1 MDIVND
7 INKIDINSDDIWDL
21 INSLEK
27 NNDNMDE
34 HIIDKCSECKSTNL
48 YTDSSNG
55 LLVCSDCGLKILDLI
70 DRSPDWNSIN
80 SSNDHNS
87 RCGCPT
93 NFFFPQSSLGTKVSN
108 GRYSRISILEKWS
121 QMPYK
126 ERSRYEVLK
135 YIDMKCTKHNVN
147 QPIIDNAK
155 NLFNQL
161 SKITTLTKDNKKKNI
176 IIRGLNRKSI
186 IAACV
191 YNGANLQGK
200 PRTPK
205 EIATIFGITEKQV
218 TKGNRKFRDI
228 MTKERIIKNLRASQS
243 DEYIDRKEY
252 IKLLKL
258 EKFQIEIAKKIA
270 VNVKKLDIA
279 TDHQPASLAAGSVM
293 LMANILNLNLSKK
306 KISETFRISQV
317 TIIKTFRKIYPY
329 RKVLI
334 SNESTNKILQ
344 LAKKPLITSDSSE
357 TDNILLQSEDNNVNI
372 QLSDIDEDDKKDED
386 DDDDDDDDDDIIS
399 IESLMIKPNKQSK
412 KTSLIENYI

>member
-1 MDIVND
+1 MDIDNL
-7 INKIDINSDDIWDL
+7 DINSDDIWKL
-21 INSLEK
+21 IDSLE
-27 NNDNMDE
+27 NNDKEENVLDIE
-34 HIIDKCSECKSTNL
+34 KCINCMSTNL
-48 YTDSSNG
+48 YTDMTDG
-55 LLVCSDCGLKILDLI
+55 IIVCSDCGLKVSDIL

-93 NFFFPQSSLGTKVSN
+93 NYFFPQSSLGTKVTN
-108 GRYSRISILEKWS
+108 GKYSRISILEKWS

-135 YIDMKCTKHNVN
+135 YIENKCSLYNLSK
-147 QPIIDNAK
+147 PIIDNAK

-161 SKITTLTKDNKKKNI
+161 SKITTLSKDNKEKGI

-191 YNGANLQGK
+191 YNGANLQGN

-205 EIATIFGITEKQV
+205 EIAEIFGITEKQV

-228 MTKERIIKNLRASQS
+228 MTKEKIVKNLKATQS
-243 DEYIDRKEY
+243 SEYIDRKEY
-252 IKLLKL
+252 ISLLKL
-258 EKFQIEIAKKIA
+258 ESFQIEIAKKIA
-270 VNVKKLDIA
+270 KNVKKLDIA

-306 KISETFRISQV
+306 KISETFKISQV

-334 SNESTNKILQ
+334 SNEATDKILK
-344 LAKKPLITSDSSE
+344 LAKKPIITSEDSE
-357 TDNILLQSEDNNVNI
+357 TDGILSEI
-372 QLSDIDEDDKKDED
+372 EIKKEEYD
-386 DDDDDDDDDDIIS
+386 DDDL
-399 IESLMIKPNKQSK
+399 SLENLVIDK
-412 KTSLIENYI
+412 KLINNCI

>member
-1 MDIVND
+1 MELLNN
-7 INKIDINSDDIWDL
+7 INNLDINSDDIWNL
-21 INSLEK
+21 IDSLEI
-27 NNDNMDE
+27 NDEEERSDVIESCPSCN
-34 HIIDKCSECKSTNL
+34 SSNL
-48 YTDSSNG
+48 YTDKSDG
-55 LLVCSDCGLKILDLI
+55 IIVCSECGLKIRDIL

-108 GRYSRISILEKWS
+108 GRFSRISILEKWS

-135 YIDMKCTKHNVN
+135 YIETKCNKHNVS

-161 SKITTLTKDNKKKNI
+161 SKIKTITKDNKKKNL

-191 YNGANLQGK
+191 YNGANLQGR

-205 EIATIFGITEKQV
+205 EIAIIFGITEKQV

-228 MTKERIIKNLRASQS
+228 MTKESIVKNIKSTQS

-252 IKLLKL
+252 ISMLKL
-258 EKFQIEIAKKIA
+258 EAFQIEIAKKIA
-270 VNVKKLDIA
+270 INVKRLDIA

-293 LMANILNLNLSKK
+293 LMANILNMNLSKK
-306 KISETFRISQV
+306 KISETFKISQV
-317 TIIKTFRKIYPY
+317 TIIKTFRKIFPY

-334 SNESTNKILQ
+334 SNEATEKILK
-344 LAKKPLITSDSSE
+344 LAKKPLITTEDSE
-357 TDNILLQSEDNNVNI
+357 TDNIVAQTIEEDVN
-372 QLSDIDEDDKKDED
+372 DEEDDEED
-386 DDDDDDDDDDIIS
+386 DDDDDALS
-399 IESLMIKPNKQSK
+399 IDTFIKEKPSK
-412 KTSLIENYI
+412 SNLIDKYI

>member
-1 MDIVND
+1 MDIDNL
-7 INKIDINSDDIWDL
+7 DINSDDIWKL
-21 INSLEK
+21 IDSLE
-27 NNDNMDE
+27 NNDKEDNMLNIE
-34 HIIDKCSECKSTNL
+34 NCINCMSKNL
-48 YTDSSNG
+48 YTDMTDG
-55 LLVCSDCGLKILDLI
+55 IIVCSDCGLKISDILD
-70 DRSPDWNSIN
+70 RNPDWNSIN

-93 NFFFPQSSLGTKVSN
+93 NYFFPQSSLGTKVTN
-108 GRYSRISILEKWS
+108 GKYSRISILEKWS

-135 YIDMKCTKHNVN
+135 YIESKCSLYNVSK
-147 QPIIDNAK
+147 PIIDNSK

-161 SKITTLTKDNKKKNI
+161 SKITTLSKDNKEKGI

-191 YNGANLQGK
+191 YNGANLQGN

-205 EIATIFGITEKQV
+205 EIAEIFGITEKQV

-228 MTKERIIKNLRASQS
+228 MTKEMIVKNLKATQS
-243 DEYIDRKEY
+243 SEYIDRQEY
-252 IKLLKL
+252 ISLLKL
-258 EKFQIEIAKKIA
+258 EPFQIDIAKKIA
-270 VNVKKLDIA
+270 KNVKRLDMA

-306 KISETFRISQV
+306 KISETFKISQV

-334 SNESTNKILQ
+334 SNEATDKILK
-344 LAKKPLITSDSSE
+344 LAKKPIITSEDSE
-357 TDNILLQSEDNNVNI
+357 TDGILSEIEIKKEEYDDD
-372 QLSDIDEDDKKDED
+372 LSLDKLVIDKK
-386 DDDDDDDDDDIIS
+386 
-399 IESLMIKPNKQSK
+399 
-412 KTSLIENYI
+412 LINNCI

>member
-1 MDIVND
+1 MEILND
-7 INKIDINSDDIWDL
+7 INKIDINSDDIWNL
-21 INSLEK
+21 IDSLEIQD
-27 NNDNMDE
+27 NNT
-34 HIIDKCSECKSTNL
+34 DKIEVETCSNCKSENL
-48 YTDSSNG
+48 YTDMTDCII
-55 LLVCSDCGLKILDLI
+55 VCSDCGLKIRDIL

-93 NFFFPQSSLGTKVSN
+93 NYFYPQSSLGTKVTN

-135 YIDMKCTKHNVN
+135 YIETKCNKHNVS

-161 SKITTLTKDNKKKNI
+161 SKITTLTKDNKKKSI

-205 EIATIFGITEKQV
+205 EIAIIFGITEKQV

-228 MTKERIIKNLRASQS
+228 MTKEKIVKNLKATQS
-243 DEYIDRKEY
+243 SEYIDRKEY

-270 VNVKKLDIA
+270 KNVKRLDIA

-306 KISETFRISQV
+306 KISETFKISQV

-334 SNESTNKILQ
+334 SNEATEKILKI
-344 LAKKPLITSDSSE
+344 AKKPIITTEDSE
-357 TDNILLQSEDNNVNI
+357 TDNILKEVEEAVEE
-372 QLSDIDEDDKKDED
+372 DEDEED
-386 DDDDDDDDDDIIS
+386 DDDDDDDDIS
-399 IESLMIKPNKQSK
+399 IEHIVIKDKRNN
-412 KTSLIENYI
+412 LIDKYV

>member
-1 MDIVND
+1 MEILND
-7 INKIDINSDDIWDL
+7 INEIDINSDDIWNL
-21 INSLEK
+21 IQSLEIK
-27 NNDNMDE
+27 DNTTGNIE
-34 HIIDKCSECKSTNL
+34 VETCTSCNSENL
-48 YTDSSNG
+48 YTDMTDG
-55 LLVCSDCGLKILDLI
+55 IIVCSDCGLKIRDVL

-93 NFFFPQSSLGTKVSN
+93 NYFFPQSSLGTKVTN

-135 YIDMKCTKHNVN
+135 YIETKCRNCNVN

-161 SKITTLTKDNKKKNI
+161 SKITKLTKDNKRKSI

-205 EIATIFGITEKQV
+205 EIAIIFGITEKQV

-228 MTKERIIKNLRASQS
+228 MTKEKIVKNLKASQS
-243 DEYIDRKEY
+243 SQYIDRKEY

-270 VNVKKLDIA
+270 KNVKRLDIA

-306 KISETFRISQV
+306 KISETFKISQV
-317 TIIKTFRKIYPY
+317 TIVKTFRKIYPY

-334 SNESTNKILQ
+334 SNEATEKILK
-344 LAKKPLITSDSSE
+344 LAKKPIITTEDSE
-357 TDNILLQSEDNNVNI
+357 TDNILKVVENDG
-372 QLSDIDEDDKKDED
+372 EDDEEED
-386 DDDDDDDDDDIIS
+386 DDDDDDDEDDDIS
-399 IESLMIKPNKQSK
+399 IEHLVIKNNKD
-412 KTSLIENYI
+412 TNLIGNYI

>member
-1 MDIVND
+1 MDIDNL
-7 INKIDINSDDIWDL
+7 DINSDDIWKL
-21 INSLEK
+21 IDSLE
-27 NNDNMDE
+27 NNDKEDNMLNIE
-34 HIIDKCSECKSTNL
+34 KCINCMSKNL
-48 YTDSSNG
+48 YTDMTDG
-55 LLVCSDCGLKILDLI
+55 IIVCSDCGLKISDILD
-70 DRSPDWNSIN
+70 RNPDWNSIN

-93 NFFFPQSSLGTKVSN
+93 NYFFPQSSLGTKVTN
-108 GRYSRISILEKWS
+108 GKYSRISILEKWS

-135 YIDMKCTKHNVN
+135 YIENKCSLYNVSK
-147 QPIIDNAK
+147 PIIDNAK

-161 SKITTLTKDNKKKNI
+161 SKITTLSKDNKEKGI

-191 YNGANLQGK
+191 YNGANLQGN

-205 EIATIFGITEKQV
+205 EIAEIFGITEKQV

-228 MTKERIIKNLRASQS
+228 MTKEMIVKNLKATQS
-243 DEYIDRKEY
+243 SEYIDRQEY
-252 IKLLKL
+252 ISLLKL
-258 EKFQIEIAKKIA
+258 EPFQIDIAKKIA
-270 VNVKKLDIA
+270 KNVKRLDMA

-306 KISETFRISQV
+306 KISETFKISQV

-334 SNESTNKILQ
+334 SNEATDKILN
-344 LAKKPLITSDSSE
+344 LAKKPIITSEDSE
-357 TDNILLQSEDNNVNI
+357 TDGILSEI
-372 QLSDIDEDDKKDED
+372 EIKKEEYD
-386 DDDDDDDDDDIIS
+386 DDDLSLDKLIID
-399 IESLMIKPNKQSK
+399 K
-412 KTSLIENYI
+412 KLTNNCI

>member
-1 MDIVND
+1 MEILND
-7 INKIDINSDDIWDL
+7 INKIDINSDDIWNL
-21 INSLEK
+21 IDSLEIK
-27 NNDNMDE
+27 DNNTKKIE
-34 HIIDKCSECKSTNL
+34 VETCSNCKSDNL
-48 YTDSSNG
+48 YTDVTDG
-55 LLVCSDCGLKILDLI
+55 IIVCSDCGLKIRDIL

-93 NFFFPQSSLGTKVSN
+93 NYFYPQSSLGTKVSN

-135 YIDMKCTKHNVN
+135 YIETKCNKFNVS

-161 SKITTLTKDNKKKNI
+161 SKITTLSKDNKKKNL

-205 EIATIFGITEKQV
+205 EIAEIFGITEKQV

-228 MTKERIIKNLRASQS
+228 MTKEKIVKNLKATQS
-243 DEYIDRKEY
+243 AEYIDRKEY

-270 VNVKKLDIA
+270 KNVKRLDIA
-279 TDHQPASLAAGSVM
+279 TDHQPASLADGSVM

-306 KISETFRISQV
+306 KFLKHLKYLKS
-317 TIIKTFRKIYPY
+317 
-329 RKVLI
+329 
-334 SNESTNKILQ
+334 
-344 LAKKPLITSDSSE
+344 
-357 TDNILLQSEDNNVNI
+357 LLSKHLE
-372 QLSDIDEDDKKDED
+372 K
-386 DDDDDDDDDDIIS
+386 S
-399 IESLMIKPNKQSK
+399 IH
-412 KTSLIENYI
+412 IEKY

>member
-1 MDIVND
+1 MDIDNL
-7 INKIDINSDDIWDL
+7 DINSDDIWKL
-21 INSLEK
+21 IDSLE
-27 NNDNMDE
+27 NNDKEDNMLNVE
-34 HIIDKCSECKSTNL
+34 KCINCMSKNL
-48 YTDSSNG
+48 YTDMTDG
-55 LLVCSDCGLKILDLI
+55 IVVCSDCGLKVSDIL

-93 NFFFPQSSLGTKVSN
+93 NYFFPQSSLGTKVTN
-108 GRYSRISILEKWS
+108 GKYSRISILEKWS

-135 YIDMKCTKHNVN
+135 YIESKCSLYNVSK
-147 QPIIDNAK
+147 PIIDNAK

-161 SKITTLTKDNKKKNI
+161 SKITTLSKDNKEKGI

-191 YNGANLQGK
+191 YNGANLQGN

-205 EIATIFGITEKQV
+205 EIAEIFGITEKQV

-228 MTKERIIKNLRASQS
+228 MTKEKIVKNLKATQS
-243 DEYIDRKEY
+243 SEYIDRQEY
-252 IKLLKL
+252 ISLLKL
-258 EKFQIEIAKKIA
+258 EPFQIDIAKKIA
-270 VNVKKLDIA
+270 KNVKRLDMA

-306 KISETFRISQV
+306 KISETFKISQV

-334 SNESTNKILQ
+334 SNEATDKILK
-344 LAKKPLITSDSSE
+344 LAKKPIITSEDSE
-357 TDNILLQSEDNNVNI
+357 TDGILSEI
-372 QLSDIDEDDKKDED
+372 EIKKEEYD
-386 DDDDDDDDDDIIS
+386 DDDL
-399 IESLMIKPNKQSK
+399 SLDKLVIDK
-412 KTSLIENYI
+412 KLINNRI

>member
-1 MDIVND
+1 MEILND
-7 INKIDINSDDIWDL
+7 INKIDINSDDIWNL
-21 INSLEK
+21 IDSLEIEEK
-27 NNDNMDE
+27 DTKELEVESCTN
-34 HIIDKCSECKSTNL
+34 CKSINL
-48 YTDSSNG
+48 YTDVTEG
-55 LLVCSDCGLKILDLI
+55 IIVCSDCGLKIRDIL

-93 NFFFPQSSLGTKVSN
+93 NYFFPQSSLGTKVSN

-135 YIDMKCTKHNVN
+135 YIETKCNKFNVS

-161 SKITTLTKDNKKKNI
+161 SKITTLSKDNKKKSI

-205 EIATIFGITEKQV
+205 EVAEIFGITEKQV

-228 MTKERIIKNLRASQS
+228 MTKEKIVKNLKATQS
-243 DEYIDRKEY
+243 AEYIDRKEY
-252 IKLLKL
+252 INLLKL
-258 EKFQIEIAKKIA
+258 ENFQIEIAKKIA
-270 VNVKKLDIA
+270 KNVKRLDIA

-306 KISETFRISQV
+306 KISETFKISQV

-334 SNESTNKILQ
+334 SNEATEKILK
-344 LAKKPLITSDSSE
+344 LAKKPIITTEDSE
-357 TDNILLQSEDNNVNI
+357 TDNILNVVKETEEE
-372 QLSDIDEDDKKDED
+372 SDEEDEDDN
-386 DDDDDDDDDDIIS
+386 IS
-399 IESLMIKPNKQSK
+399 IDSLVVKNNKN
-412 KTSLIENYI
+412 TNLIEKYV

>member
-1 MDIVND
+1 MDID
-7 INKIDINSDDIWDL
+7 KIDVNSDDIWKL
-21 INSLEK
+21 IDSLENDDEEK
-27 NNDNMDE
+27 NTTSINRCISCN
-34 HIIDKCSECKSTNL
+34 SNNL
-48 YTDSSNG
+48 YNDTIDG
-55 LLVCSDCGLKILDLI
+55 IIVCSDCGLKLGDILD
-70 DRSPDWNSIN
+70 RNPDWNSIN

-93 NFFFPQSSLGTKVSN
+93 NFFFPQSSLGTKVTN
-108 GRYSRISILEKWS
+108 GKYSRISILEKWS

-135 YIDMKCTKHNVN
+135 YIENKCSLFNISN
-147 QPIIDNAK
+147 PIIDNAK

-161 SKITTLTKDNKKKNI
+161 SKITTLSKDNKKKNI

-191 YNGANLQGK
+191 YNGANLQGN

-205 EIATIFGITEKQV
+205 EIAEIFGITEKQV

-228 MTKERIIKNLRASQS
+228 MTKEKIVKNLKATQS
-243 DEYIDRKEY
+243 AEYIDRKEY
-252 IKLLKL
+252 INLLKL
-258 EKFQIEIAKKIA
+258 EKLQIDIAKKIA
-270 VNVKKLDIA
+270 KNIKKLDIA

-306 KISETFRISQV
+306 KISETFKISQV

-334 SNESTNKILQ
+334 SNESTDKILK
-344 LAKKPLITSDSSE
+344 LAKKPIITSEDSE
-357 TDNILLQSEDNNVNI
+357 TDNLLNEMEINKEDY
-372 QLSDIDEDDKKDED
+372 
-386 DDDDDDDDDDIIS
+386 DDDDDDDDDIS
-399 IESLMIKPNKQSK
+399 IDKLVIEK
-412 KTSLIENYI
+412 KN

>member
-1 MDIVND
+1 MNLDN
-7 INKIDINSDDIWDL
+7 IDINSDDIWKL
-21 INSLEK
+21 IDSLEK
-27 NNDNMDE
+27 NDTDKNVIN
-34 HIIDKCSECKSTNL
+34 IKKCSSCKSTNL
-48 YTDSSNG
+48 YNDMTDG
-55 LLVCSDCGLKILDLI
+55 IIVCSDCGLKICDIL

-93 NFFFPQSSLGTKVSN
+93 NFFFPQSSLGTKVTN
-108 GRYSRISILEKWS
+108 GKYSRISILEKWS

-135 YIDMKCTKHNVN
+135 YIENKCSSHDVSK
-147 QPIIDNAK
+147 PIIDNAK

-161 SKITTLTKDNKKKNI
+161 SKITTLSKDNKKKNI

-191 YNGANLQGK
+191 YNGANLQGN

-205 EIATIFGITEKQV
+205 EIAEIFGITEKQV

-228 MTKERIIKNLRASQS
+228 MTKENIVKNLKATQS
-243 DEYIDRKEY
+243 SEYIDRKEY
-252 IKLLKL
+252 ISLLKL
-258 EKFQIEIAKKIA
+258 ETFQIDIAKKIA
-270 VNVKKLDIA
+270 KNVKRLDIA

-306 KISETFRISQV
+306 KISDTFKISQV

-334 SNESTNKILQ
+334 SNDATDKILK
-344 LAKKPLITSDSSE
+344 LAKKPIITSEDSE
-357 TDNILLQSEDNNVNI
+357 TDNILSEI
-372 QLSDIDEDDKKDED
+372 ELKKEEY
-386 DDDDDDDDDDIIS
+386 DDDDDDDDDDIS
-399 IESLMIKPNKQSK
+399 IDKLIIEK
-412 KTSLIENYI
+412 KKI